1 MGITSPN
8 PAFRNQLSRCVQ
20 KWRDQQG
27 PDLTSIKPSKLEAA
41 VSKIRNDAHRLL
53 GDLHRAKGDSQEAWD
68 YEGAAIELCIE
79 PSLAQELG
87 RIIRLADEWL
97 DAQGKGESGRP
108 ANSVLRS
115 LIKVYDD
122 LHRSGHRRNSLRRF
136 LGLCRDHLS
145 LPLPLERVVWIRRS
159 GAVAAKRIKPL
170 RNKSILSGPAARHR
184 HLSVSLDVQRHRPTA
199 S

>member
-1 MGITSPN
+1 VLFARCCRYPQQPSALADKPKPRLRLVPRTSAAIEEAYRAIEEGMGITSPN

-97 DAQGKGESGRP
+97 DAQGKGE
-108 ANSVLRS
+108 
-115 LIKVYDD
+115 
-122 LHRSGHRRNSLRRF
+122 
-136 LGLCRDHLS
+136 
-145 LPLPLERVVWIRRS
+145 IRRCS
-159 GAVAAKRIKPL
+159 Y
-170 RNKSILSGPAARHR
+170 
-184 HLSVSLDVQRHRPTA
+184 
-199 S
+199 